1 MILLISLFRL
11 KTTLGKFWKFRMR
24 RQNTLQDT
32 SPRQSTPAEQVQ
44 QGFSVSRQSPLERV
58 SVLGMLEWMGHL
70 WPGQSIQMRRVIA
83 STLLFHRGALGEALE
98 EGNFNLNTR
107 TPAEARHV
115 DVVGAK
121 DCAGLKYLGLF
132 SSR

>member
-1 MILLISLFRL
+1 
-11 KTTLGKFWKFRMR
+11 MR

-32 SPRQSTPAEQVQ
+32 SPRQSTPVEQVQ

-58 SVLGMLEWMGHL
+58 SVLGMLKWRGLL

-121 DCAGLKYLGLF
+121 DCACLKYLGLF